1 MSKSILTWLLIIINI
16 IGFLFGIYYYQPQ
29 LSQTPFGYWLLV
41 IDCPLF
47 VLFFAL
53 ILLFDVRDNFWNF
66 FVSAGLIKYG
76 LWTVSVI
83 LLLWDQFVSIAPVMY
98 PLLAIAHAGMTLE
111 FIFLL
116 PRMRADFNNF
126 RVIPIFLLMD
136 YFDYFKN
143 LHPRLPEGAP
153 IDLIM
158 IFSFASSIVI
168 PILLN
173 KFILYY
179 RHHKFEWE
187 SALRQATR
195 KESVASARKEKKL
208 RK

>member
-1 MSKSILTWLLIIINI
+1 MKKSILTWLLILVNI
-16 IGFLFGIYYYQPQ
+16 AGFIFGIYYYQPQ
-29 LSQTPFGYWLLV
+29 LSQTSIWSWILV

-47 VLFFAL
+47 VLLFAA
-53 ILLFDVRDNFWNF
+53 ILFFDVRESFFNFL
-66 FVSAGLIKYG
+66 VATGLVKYG
-76 LWTVSVI
+76 LWTVFVI
-83 LLLWDQFVSIAPVMY
+83 LLLWNQFTAVAPVMY
-98 PLLAIAHAGMTLE
+98 PILAIAHAGMTLE

-143 LHPRLPEGAP
+143 LHPWLPEGAP

-158 IFSFASSIVI
+158 MFSFASSIII
-168 PILLN
+168 PILLT

-179 RHHKFEWE
+179 QQHKFEWE
-187 SALRQATR
+187 SASRLVTR
-195 KESVASARKEKKL
+195 KESAASARK
-208 RK
+208 